1 MTFASIRTWPQLE
14 RPVLV
19 LGLEGW
25 VDAGYAGATAIN
37 ALLESVPHEVLATF
51 DSDALLDQRSR
62 RPVLRISHGTHGG
75 LTWPELRLLFA
86 TETDGRSL
94 LVLAGPNPTFAG
106 TNGPTRWW
114 PSGSA
119 SASRWWSAWVPSRLR
134 SRTPSPV
141 RLAATASSAELAG
154 RVGFLPATME
164 VPAGAQAVLEV
175 AFGQAGVPSIGV
187 WARVPHYASGTP
199 YPEASATL
207 LDELS
212 KLTNIRIDTTALHQ
226 AGDTARDQIQA
237 LIEASDEHSSMVRQL
252 ETQHDAELGPL
263 CHRVHRPAH
272 RRRDR
277 RRAREVPAG
286 RDPLGCRLALDLLL
300 RLRCAALAS
309 GAYRAARLSV
319 VFRYRGGTRRLCGG
333 TVPGLNGEVSPP
345 GMGDRLATCAV
356 CSLP

>member
-1 MTFASIRTWPQLE
+1 MTFASIRSWPQLE

-19 LGLEGW
+19 LGLDGW

-37 ALLESVPHEVLATF
+37 ALLESVPHDVLATF

-94 LVLAGPNPTFAG
+94 LVLAGPEPDLRWHEWTDEVVALGLRLGVEMVVGLGAFPA
-106 TNGPTRWW
+106 PVPHTR
-114 PSGSA
+114 
-119 SASRWWSAWVPSRLR
+119 
-134 SRTPSPV
+134 PV

-175 AFGQAGVPSIGV
+175 AFGEAGVPSIGV

-212 KLTNIRIDTTALHQ
+212 KLTSIRIDTAALHR

-237 LIEASDEHSSMVRQL
+237 LIEASEEHSAMVRQL
-252 ETQHDAELGPL
+252 ETQHDSELGLSAIEFSNLPTGDEIAAELE
-263 CHRVHRPAH
+263 RF
-272 RRRDR
+272 
-277 RRAREVPAG
+277 
-286 RDPLGCRLALDLLL
+286 L
-300 RLRCAALAS
+300 R
-309 GAYRAARLSV
+309 
-319 VFRYRGGTRRLCGG
+319 
-333 TVPGLNGEVSPP
+333 GES
-345 GMGDRLATCAV
+345 R
-356 CSLP
+356 

>member
-1 MTFASIRTWPQLE
+1 MTFASIRSWPQLE

-19 LGLEGW
+19 LGLDGW

-37 ALLESVPHEVLATF
+37 ALLESVPHDVLATF

-86 TETDGRSL
+86 TETEGRSL
-94 LVLAGPNPTFAG
+94 LVLAGPEPDLRWHEWTDEVVALGLRLGVEMVVGLGAFPA
-106 TNGPTRWW
+106 PVPHTR
-114 PSGSA
+114 
-119 SASRWWSAWVPSRLR
+119 
-134 SRTPSPV
+134 PV

-212 KLTNIRIDTTALHQ
+212 KLTSIRIDTAALHR

-237 LIEASDEHSSMVRQL
+237 LIEASEEHSAMVRQL
-252 ETQHDAELGPL
+252 ETQHDSELGLSAIEFSNLPTGDEIAAELE
-263 CHRVHRPAH
+263 RF
-272 RRRDR
+272 
-277 RRAREVPAG
+277 
-286 RDPLGCRLALDLLL
+286 L
-300 RLRCAALAS
+300 R
-309 GAYRAARLSV
+309 
-319 VFRYRGGTRRLCGG
+319 
-333 TVPGLNGEVSPP
+333 GES
-345 GMGDRLATCAV
+345 R
-356 CSLP
+356 

>member
-1 MTFASIRTWPQLE
+1 MTFASIRSWPQLE
-14 RPVLV
+14 HPVLV

-25 VDAGYAGATAIN
+25 VDAGYAGATAVN

-75 LTWPELRLLFA
+75 LTWPELRLFSA
-86 TETDGRSL
+86 TETEGRSL
-94 LVLAGPNPTFAG
+94 LVLAGPEPDLRWHEWTDEVVALGLRLGVEMVVGLGAFPA
-106 TNGPTRWW
+106 PVPHTR
-114 PSGSA
+114 
-119 SASRWWSAWVPSRLR
+119 
-134 SRTPSPV
+134 PV

-212 KLTNIRIDTTALHQ
+212 KLTSVRIDTAALHR
-226 AGDTARDQIQA
+226 AGDSARDQIQA
-237 LIEASDEHSSMVRQL
+237 LIEASDEHSAMVRQL
-252 ETQHDAELGPL
+252 ETQHDSELGLSAIEFSNLPTGDEIAAELE
-263 CHRVHRPAH
+263 RF
-272 RRRDR
+272 
-277 RRAREVPAG
+277 
-286 RDPLGCRLALDLLL
+286 L
-300 RLRCAALAS
+300 R
-309 GAYRAARLSV
+309 GE
-319 VFRYRGGTRRLCGG
+319 TR
-333 TVPGLNGEVSPP
+333 
-345 GMGDRLATCAV
+345 
-356 CSLP
+356 

>member
-1 MTFASIRTWPQLE
+1 MTFASIRSWPQLE

-19 LGLEGW
+19 LGLDGW

-37 ALLESVPHEVLATF
+37 ALLESVPHDVLATF

-94 LVLAGPNPTFAG
+94 LVLAGPEPDLRWHEWTDEVVALGMRLGVEMVVGLGAFPA
-106 TNGPTRWW
+106 PVPHTR
-114 PSGSA
+114 
-119 SASRWWSAWVPSRLR
+119 
-134 SRTPSPV
+134 PV

-199 YPEASATL
+199 YPEASAVL

-212 KLTNIRIDTTALHQ
+212 KLTSIRIDTAALHR

-237 LIEASDEHSSMVRQL
+237 LIEASEEHSAMVRQL
-252 ETQHDAELGPL
+252 ETQHDSELGLSAIEFSNLPTGDEIAAELE
-263 CHRVHRPAH
+263 RF
-272 RRRDR
+272 
-277 RRAREVPAG
+277 
-286 RDPLGCRLALDLLL
+286 L
-300 RLRCAALAS
+300 R
-309 GAYRAARLSV
+309 
-319 VFRYRGGTRRLCGG
+319 
-333 TVPGLNGEVSPP
+333 GES
-345 GMGDRLATCAV
+345 R
-356 CSLP
+356 

>member
-1 MTFASIRTWPQLE
+1 MTFASIRSWPQLE

-19 LGLEGW
+19 LGLDGW

-37 ALLESVPHEVLATF
+37 ALLESVPHDVLATF

-94 LVLAGPNPTFAG
+94 LVLAGPEPDLRWHEWTDEVVALGLRLGVEMVVGLGAFPA
-106 TNGPTRWW
+106 PVPHTR
-114 PSGSA
+114 
-119 SASRWWSAWVPSRLR
+119 
-134 SRTPSPV
+134 PV

-175 AFGQAGVPSIGV
+175 AFGQAGIPSIGV

-212 KLTNIRIDTTALHQ
+212 KLTSIRIDTAALHR
-226 AGDTARDQIQA
+226 AGDSARDQIHA
-237 LIEASDEHSSMVRQL
+237 LIEASEEHSAMVRQL
-252 ETQHDAELGPL
+252 ETQHDSELGLSAIEFSNLPTGDEIAAELE
-263 CHRVHRPAH
+263 RF
-272 RRRDR
+272 
-277 RRAREVPAG
+277 
-286 RDPLGCRLALDLLL
+286 L
-300 RLRCAALAS
+300 R
-309 GAYRAARLSV
+309 
-319 VFRYRGGTRRLCGG
+319 
-333 TVPGLNGEVSPP
+333 GES
-345 GMGDRLATCAV
+345 R
-356 CSLP
+356 